1 MNLSSVTYFFKNDV
15 TIIVNVYNQGVPKY
29 VKKFQFEVI
38 QESFCLEISY
48 VIFGKLEHLFAW
60 LDKKYLKPC

>member
-1 MNLSSVTYFFKNDV
+1 MNLSSVTYFLKNDV

-38 QESFCLEISY
+38 QESFCLENQFCYFWKARALIC
-48 VIFGKLEHLFAW
+48 LAR
-60 LDKKYLKPC
+60 